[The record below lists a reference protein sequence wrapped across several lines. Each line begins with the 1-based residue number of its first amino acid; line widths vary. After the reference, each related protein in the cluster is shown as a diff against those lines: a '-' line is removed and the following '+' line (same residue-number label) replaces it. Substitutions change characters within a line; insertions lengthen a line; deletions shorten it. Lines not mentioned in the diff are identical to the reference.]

1 MIDITDRIR
10 PGLEILVR
18 EGDDALSQLG
28 PSRHPQAVLM
38 FAKHAA
44 HQTFLLRSSAEVA
57 SDFDQAL
64 NQIALAKCLADQV
77 ASDAPQTSEEPTRPD
92 TAVHQLWSLRYK
104 EELNRHQAACL
115 HHGLRTVWYDPAAD
129 RGELRLTK
137 RRRLSALQL
146 LDVAAQKAQLDL
158 ATAGDLVGRSMD
170 DDAVLLSLA
179 GSIEHLDVLRRA
191 DPSGWE
197 QFCTEAGFT
206 LDSLAVLSAFVLFLE
221 VAASQ
226 VGHSLRYDRSQL
238 TRLYEIFRAGYTTV
252 DLPTQSL
259 LNLIDAFSLTPAE
272 SARYLLPVPFFSYG
286 DHYIRAEGFGHILSP
301 ALGLLT
307 IAVRKHED
315 AWNRTLGSTLA
326 QAADVIAADLPP
338 QPNVLVKARRRIKPH
353 GDIDL
358 ALYDRS
364 SRHLL
369 MCEVK
374 TVYDKHRTAIHL
386 HRFEDQ
392 KVRLDH
398 AVDQLRTAK
407 QAVIDGTVNLEA
419 VFGEALPAP
428 EQVDLALL
436 TWVDP
441 IDLTVGTANQD
452 ILSLNFATFKY
463 LFSSSGGNI
472 GALVRAV
479 RELRELW
486 CVAHRRPID
495 LGVPFPVILEVQIG
509 ALDAPGD
516 LAGLELSDL
525 TQRLIDELTQLED
538 GWQEDPELAQALVS
552 YLEK

>member
-1 MIDITDRIR
+1 MIEITDGIR
-10 PGLEILVR
+10 SGLDALAR
-18 EGDDALSQLG
+18 QGDDALRRLG

-44 HQTFLLRSSAEVA
+44 HQTFLLGSSADVA

-77 ASDAPQTSEEPTRPD
+77 ADDAPQSLEEPRQPD
-92 TAVHQLWSLRYK
+92 PAVHRLWSLQYM
-104 EELNRHQAACL
+104 EELNHHQAACL

-129 RGELRLTK
+129 RSELRLTK
-137 RRRLSALQL
+137 RRRRSALQL
-146 LDVAAQKAQLDL
+146 LDVAAQMEQLHR
-158 ATAGDLVGRSMD
+158 ATTGGLVGRPID
-170 DDAVLLSLA
+170 DDAVLLGLA
-179 GSIEHLDVLRRA
+179 GSVEHLDTLRRA

-197 QFCTEAGFT
+197 AFCSAAGFT
-206 LDSLAVLSAFVLFLE
+206 LNSLSVLSAFVVFLE
-221 VAASQ
+221 FAASH
-226 VGHSLRYDRSQL
+226 VGHSLLYDRFQL
-238 TRLYEIFRAGYTTV
+238 TRLYEVFRAGYTTV

-259 LNLIDAFSLTPAE
+259 LDLISAFSLTPAE

-301 ALGLLT
+301 AMGLLT

-326 QAADVIAADLPP
+326 QAADVIAADLAPH
-338 QPNVLVKARRRIKPH
+338 PNVLVKARRRIKPH

-364 SRHLL
+364 SRQLL
-369 MCEVK
+369 ICEVK

-392 KVRLDH
+392 KVRLNH

-407 QAVIDGTVNLEA
+407 RAVMDGAVDLKG

-428 EQVDLALL
+428 EEVDLALL

-441 IDLTVGTANQD
+441 IDLTVGTADQD

-463 LFSSSGGNI
+463 LFRSSGGDL
-472 GALVRAV
+472 GALLRAV

-486 CVAHRRPID
+486 CVAQRRPID
-495 LGVPFPVILEVQIG
+495 LGVPFPVTLEVQIG
-509 ALDAPGD
+509 ALDARRD
-516 LAGLELSDL
+516 LASLGLSDL
-525 TQRLIDELTQLED
+525 THRLIDELPQLED
-538 GWQEDPELAQALVS
+538 GWREEPEAAEALVS
-552 YLEK
+552 YLKP